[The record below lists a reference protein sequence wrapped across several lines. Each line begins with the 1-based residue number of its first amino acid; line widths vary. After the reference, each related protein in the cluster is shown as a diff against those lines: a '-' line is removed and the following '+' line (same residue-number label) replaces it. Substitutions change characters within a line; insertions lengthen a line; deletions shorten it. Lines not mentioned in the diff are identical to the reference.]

1 MKRDVSLGDVISP
14 QDIPSKNIG
23 PLAIRFCIAAAC
35 LGIECGMG
43 VLGSNS
49 RHIVQ
54 TLEGGVRRIRIDNA
68 RHACGI

>member
-1 MKRDVSLGDVISP
+1 
-14 QDIPSKNIG
+14 
-23 PLAIRFCIAAAC
+23 
-35 LGIECGMG
+35 MG

-68 RHACGI
+68 RHRSVQKLERRDRPLQLLLVIFGC